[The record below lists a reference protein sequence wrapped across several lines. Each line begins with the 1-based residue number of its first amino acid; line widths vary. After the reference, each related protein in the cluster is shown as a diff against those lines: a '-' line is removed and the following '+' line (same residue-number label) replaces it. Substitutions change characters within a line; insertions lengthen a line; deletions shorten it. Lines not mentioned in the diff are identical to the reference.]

1 MSVVNEALAKS
12 AQRSHSRLSNIERI
26 DVAKPKAR
34 PAWLW
39 VMLGFGVSLAVGGWS
54 ISLQSVDTI
63 PSSAEVVRPE
73 VPSPTQKTTQQS
85 IALYQA
91 PVNSEALVKNETL
104 VQKETLPKNETS
116 VKNAVLAKVEGSPT
130 SLKQTANRQREQT
143 ALGSEQTAL
152 GSELNAE
159 PVLNLVDNS
168 EPSFFEEEVSSL
180 PSSSL
185 VMIVEQVSLT
195 PEQLAQKALQ
205 RAQKAMESNELQT
218 AVSAYTEALRYT
230 PHDEM
235 ARQKLAALYYGKGDG
250 RKAFDLMQ
258 AGIERNPDGEVLRL
272 ALAKLLVKEKQE
284 ASALVPL
291 AYLPSQP
298 SIEYLS
304 LRAALAQKTKQD
316 EIARES
322 YQQLTE
328 KDPNN
333 GRWWLGLAIQ
343 QERALQWYTAQH
355 AYQQALNKVGLSSQS
370 QAFIHQRLQLLAS
383 LEETQSAN

>member
-54 ISLQSVDTI
+54 ISLQSVDAI
-63 PSSAEVVRPE
+63 PSSAEIVQPE
-73 VPSPTQKTTQQS
+73 VPSPTQKTTQQT

-91 PVNSEALVKNETL
+91 PVNSEALVKNET
-104 VQKETLPKNETS
+104 S
-116 VKNAVLAKVEGSPT
+116 VKNAVLAKVESSP
-130 SLKQTANRQREQT
+130 SSFKQTANRQR
-143 ALGSEQTAL
+143 EQTAL

-159 PVLNLVDNS
+159 PVLNLADNS

-180 PSSSL
+180 PSSSP

-343 QERALQWYTAQH
+343 QERALQWPAAQH

-383 LEETQSAN
+383 LEETQGAN

>member
-63 PSSAEVVRPE
+63 PSSAEVVPPE

-104 VQKETLPKNETS
+104 VQKETLPKNETA
-116 VKNAVLAKVEGSPT
+116 VKNAVLAKVESSP
-130 SLKQTANRQREQT
+130 SSFKQTANRQREQT
-143 ALGSEQTAL
+143 TL

-159 PVLNLVDNS
+159 PVLNLADNS

-180 PSSSL
+180 PSSSP

-343 QERALQWYTAQH
+343 QERALQWPAAQH

>member
-73 VPSPTQKTTQQS
+73 VSSPTQKTTQQS

-91 PVNSEALVKNETL
+91 PVNSEALANKNTL
-104 VQKETLPKNETS
+104 VQKETLPKNET
-116 VKNAVLAKVEGSPT
+116 AVNKTLLAKVDSQPI
-130 SLKQTANRQREQT
+130 SLKQTVNRQQEQT
-143 ALGSEQTAL
+143 ALGT
-152 GSELNAE
+152 ELNTE
-159 PVLNLVDNS
+159 PVLNLADNS
-168 EPSFFEEEVSSL
+168 ELSFFEEEVSSL
-180 PSSSL
+180 PSSSP

-230 PHDEM
+230 PHDETV
-235 ARQKLAALYYGKGDG
+235 RQKLAALYYGKGDG

-272 ALAKLLVKEKQE
+272 ALAKLLVKEKQD
-284 ASALVPL
+284 AAALVPL

-343 QERALQWYTAQH
+343 QERALQWPAAQR

-383 LEETQSAN
+383 LEETQGAN

>member
-1 MSVVNEALAKS
+1 MGMEQTMSVVNEALAKS

-91 PVNSEALVKNETL
+91 PVNSEALVKKETL
-104 VQKETLPKNETS
+104 VQKETVPKNETS
-116 VKNAVLAKVEGSPT
+116 VKNA
-130 SLKQTANRQREQT
+130 
-143 ALGSEQTAL
+143 
-152 GSELNAE
+152 E
-159 PVLNLVDNS
+159 PVLNLADNS

-180 PSSSL
+180 PSSSP

-343 QERALQWYTAQH
+343 QERALQWPAAQH

>member
-1 MSVVNEALAKS
+1 MGMEQTMSVVNEALAKS

-116 VKNAVLAKVEGSPT
+116 VKNAVFAKVEGSPT

-143 ALGSEQTAL
+143 TL

-159 PVLNLVDNS
+159 PVLNLADNS

-180 PSSSL
+180 PSSSP

-343 QERALQWYTAQH
+343 QERALQWPAAQH

>member
-54 ISLQSVDTI
+54 ISLQSGDTI

-104 VQKETLPKNETS
+104 VQKETVPKNETS

-143 ALGSEQTAL
+143 ALGSE
-152 GSELNAE
+152 LNAE
-159 PVLNLVDNS
+159 SVLNLADNS

-180 PSSSL
+180 PSSSP

-205 RAQKAMESNELQT
+205 RAKKAMESNELQT

-343 QERALQWYTAQH
+343 QERALQWPAAQH

>member
-143 ALGSEQTAL
+143 ALGSE
-152 GSELNAE
+152 LNAE

-180 PSSSL
+180 PSSSP

-235 ARQKLAALYYGKGDG
+235 ARQKRAALYYGKGDG

-343 QERALQWYTAQH
+343 QERALQWPAAQH

>member
-1 MSVVNEALAKS
+1 MGMEQTMSVVNEALAKS

-73 VPSPTQKTTQQS
+73 VPSPTQKATQQS

-116 VKNAVLAKVEGSPT
+116 VKNAVLAKVESSPS

-143 ALGSEQTAL
+143 ALGSE
-152 GSELNAE
+152 LNAE
-159 PVLNLVDNS
+159 PVLNLADNS

-180 PSSSL
+180 PSSSP

-343 QERALQWYTAQH
+343 QERALQWPAAQH

-383 LEETQSAN
+383 LEETQGAN

>member
-116 VKNAVLAKVEGSPT
+116 VKNAVLAKVESSP
-130 SLKQTANRQREQT
+130 SSFKQTANRQREQT
-143 ALGSEQTAL
+143 TLE
-152 GSELNAE
+152 SELNAE
-159 PVLNLVDNS
+159 PVLNLADHS
-168 EPSFFEEEVSSL
+168 ELSFFEEEVSSL
-180 PSSSL
+180 PSSSP

-343 QERALQWYTAQH
+343 QERALQWPAAQH

>member
-143 ALGSEQTAL
+143 ALGSE
-152 GSELNAE
+152 LNAE

-180 PSSSL
+180 PSSSP

-195 PEQLAQKALQ
+195 PEQL
-205 RAQKAMESNELQT
+205 AQKAMESNELQT

-343 QERALQWYTAQH
+343 QERALQWPAAQH

>member
-39 VMLGFGVSLAVGGWS
+39 VMIGFGVSLTVGGWS

-104 VQKETLPKNETS
+104 VQKETLPKNETA
-116 VKNAVLAKVEGSPT
+116 VKNTVLAKVESSPS

-143 ALGSEQTAL
+143 TL

-159 PVLNLVDNS
+159 PVLNLADNS

-180 PSSSL
+180 PSSSP

-343 QERALQWYTAQH
+343 QERALQWPAAQH
-355 AYQQALNKVGLSSQS
+355 AYQQALNKVGLSTQS

>member
-54 ISLQSVDTI
+54 ISLQSGDTI

-104 VQKETLPKNETS
+104 VQKETVPKNETS

-143 ALGSEQTAL
+143 ALGSE
-152 GSELNAE
+152 LNAE
-159 PVLNLVDNS
+159 SVLNLADNS

-180 PSSSL
+180 PSSSP
-185 VMIVEQVSLT
+185 VIIVEQVSLT

-205 RAQKAMESNELQT
+205 RAKKAMESNELQT

-343 QERALQWYTAQH
+343 QERALQWPAAQH

>member
-12 AQRSHSRLSNIERI
+12 AQRSHSRLSNIEWI

-143 ALGSEQTAL
+143 ALGSE
-152 GSELNAE
+152 LNAE

-180 PSSSL
+180 PSSSP

-343 QERALQWYTAQH
+343 QERALQWPAAQH

>member
-1 MSVVNEALAKS
+1 MGMEQTMSVVNEALAKS

-116 VKNAVLAKVEGSPT
+116 VKNAVLAKVESSPS

-143 ALGSEQTAL
+143 ALGSE
-152 GSELNAE
+152 LNAE
-159 PVLNLVDNS
+159 PVLNLADNS

-180 PSSSL
+180 PSSSP

-343 QERALQWYTAQH
+343 QERALQWPAAQH

-383 LEETQSAN
+383 LEETQGAN

>member
-1 MSVVNEALAKS
+1 MGMEQTMSVVNEALAKS
-12 AQRSHSRLSNIERI
+12 TQRSHSRLSNIERI

-91 PVNSEALVKNETL
+91 PLNSEALVKNETL

-116 VKNAVLAKVEGSPT
+116 VKNAVLAKVESSP
-130 SLKQTANRQREQT
+130 SSFKQTANRQREQT
-143 ALGSEQTAL
+143 TL

-159 PVLNLVDNS
+159 LVLNLADNS

-180 PSSSL
+180 PSSSP

-250 RKAFDLMQ
+250 RKAFELMQ

-343 QERALQWYTAQH
+343 QERALQWPAAQH

-383 LEETQSAN
+383 LEETQGAN

>member
-63 PSSAEVVRPE
+63 PSSAEVVLPE

-91 PVNSEALVKNETL
+91 PVNSEALV
-104 VQKETLPKNETS
+104 QKETLPKNETS
-116 VKNAVLAKVEGSPT
+116 VKNAVLAKVESSP
-130 SLKQTANRQREQT
+130 SSFKQTANRQREQT
-143 ALGSEQTAL
+143 TL

-159 PVLNLVDNS
+159 PVLNLADNS

-180 PSSSL
+180 PSSSP

-343 QERALQWYTAQH
+343 QERALQWPAAQH

>member
-143 ALGSEQTAL
+143 ALGSE
-152 GSELNAE
+152 LNAE

-180 PSSSL
+180 PSSSP

-343 QERALQWYTAQH
+343 QECALQWPAAQH

-383 LEETQSAN
+383 LEET

>member
-143 ALGSEQTAL
+143 ALGSE
-152 GSELNAE
+152 LNAE
-159 PVLNLVDNS
+159 PVLNLADNS

-180 PSSSL
+180 PSSSP

-343 QERALQWYTAQH
+343 QERALQWPAAQH

>member
-1 MSVVNEALAKS
+1 MGMEQTMSVVNEALAKS

-104 VQKETLPKNETS
+104 VQKETLPKNETA
-116 VKNAVLAKVEGSPT
+116 VKNTVLAKVESSPS

-143 ALGSEQTAL
+143 TL

-159 PVLNLVDNS
+159 PVLNLADNS
-168 EPSFFEEEVSSL
+168 EPSFFEEEASSL
-180 PSSSL
+180 PSSSPM
-185 VMIVEQVSLT
+185 MIVEQVSLT

-343 QERALQWYTAQH
+343 QERALQWPAAQH

>member
-104 VQKETLPKNETS
+104 VQKETVPKNETS
-116 VKNAVLAKVEGSPT
+116 VKNAVLAKVESSPS

-143 ALGSEQTAL
+143 ALGSE
-152 GSELNAE
+152 LNAE
-159 PVLNLVDNS
+159 PVLNLADNS

-180 PSSSL
+180 PSSSP

-205 RAQKAMESNELQT
+205 RAQKAMESNELQA

-343 QERALQWYTAQH
+343 QERALQWPAAQH

-383 LEETQSAN
+383 LEETQGAN

>member
-104 VQKETLPKNETS
+104 VQKETLPKNETA
-116 VKNAVLAKVEGSPT
+116 VKNTVLAKVESSPS

-143 ALGSEQTAL
+143 TL

-159 PVLNLVDNS
+159 PVLNLADNS

-180 PSSSL
+180 PSSSQ

-205 RAQKAMESNELQT
+205 RAQKAMESNELHT

-322 YQQLTE
+322 YQQPTE

-343 QERALQWYTAQH
+343 QERALQWPAAQH

>member
-12 AQRSHSRLSNIERI
+12 TQRSHSRLSNIERI

-116 VKNAVLAKVEGSPT
+116 VKNAVLAKVESSP
-130 SLKQTANRQREQT
+130 SSFKQTANRQR
-143 ALGSEQTAL
+143 EQTAL

-159 PVLNLVDNS
+159 PVLNLADNS

-180 PSSSL
+180 PSSSP

-343 QERALQWYTAQH
+343 QERALQWPAAQH

>member
-1 MSVVNEALAKS
+1 MGMEQTMSVVNEALAKS

-63 PSSAEVVRPE
+63 PSSAEVVLPE

-91 PVNSEALVKNETL
+91 PVNSEALV
-104 VQKETLPKNETS
+104 QKETLPKNETS
-116 VKNAVLAKVEGSPT
+116 VKNAVLAKVESSP
-130 SLKQTANRQREQT
+130 SSFKQTANRQREQT
-143 ALGSEQTAL
+143 TL

-159 PVLNLVDNS
+159 PVLNLADNS

-180 PSSSL
+180 PSSSP

-343 QERALQWYTAQH
+343 QERALQWPAAQH

>member
-39 VMLGFGVSLAVGGWS
+39 VILGFGVSLAVGGWS

-73 VPSPTQKTTQQS
+73 VSSPTQKTTQQS

-91 PVNSEALVKNETL
+91 PVNSEALANKNTL
-104 VQKETLPKNETS
+104 VQKETLPKNET
-116 VKNAVLAKVEGSPT
+116 AVNKTLLAKVDSQPI
-130 SLKQTANRQREQT
+130 SLKQTVNRQQEQT
-143 ALGSEQTAL
+143 ALGT
-152 GSELNAE
+152 ELNAE
-159 PVLNLVDNS
+159 PVLNLADNS
-168 EPSFFEEEVSSL
+168 ELSFFEEEVSSL
-180 PSSSL
+180 PSSSP

-230 PHDEM
+230 PHDETV
-235 ARQKLAALYYGKGDG
+235 RQKLAALYYGKGDG

-272 ALAKLLVKEKQE
+272 ALAKLLVKEKQD
-284 ASALVPL
+284 AAALVPL

-343 QERALQWYTAQH
+343 QERALQWPAAQR
-355 AYQQALNKVGLSSQS
+355 AYQQALNKVGLSRQS

-383 LEETQSAN
+383 LEETQGAN

>member
-143 ALGSEQTAL
+143 ALGSE
-152 GSELNAE
+152 LNAE

-180 PSSSL
+180 PSSSP
-185 VMIVEQVSLT
+185 VMSVEQVSLT

-343 QERALQWYTAQH
+343 QERALQWPAAQH

>member
-116 VKNAVLAKVEGSPT
+116 VKNAVFAKVEGSPT

-143 ALGSEQTAL
+143 TL

-159 PVLNLVDNS
+159 PVLNLADNS

-180 PSSSL
+180 PSSSP

-343 QERALQWYTAQH
+343 QERALQWPAAQH

>member
-1 MSVVNEALAKS
+1 MGMEQTMSVVNEALAKS

-39 VMLGFGVSLAVGGWS
+39 VMIGFGVSLAVGGWS

-104 VQKETLPKNETS
+104 VQKETLPKNETA
-116 VKNAVLAKVEGSPT
+116 VKNTVLAKVESSPS

-143 ALGSEQTAL
+143 TL

-159 PVLNLVDNS
+159 SVLNLADNS

-180 PSSSL
+180 PSSSP

-343 QERALQWYTAQH
+343 QERALQWPAAQH
-355 AYQQALNKVGLSSQS
+355 AYQQALNKVGLSTQS

>member
-63 PSSAEVVRPE
+63 PSSAEVVRLE

-104 VQKETLPKNETS
+104 VQKETLPKNETT
-116 VKNAVLAKVEGSPT
+116 VKNAVFAKVEGSPT

-143 ALGSEQTAL
+143 ALGSE
-152 GSELNAE
+152 LNAE
-159 PVLNLVDNS
+159 PILNLADNS

-180 PSSSL
+180 PSSSP

-343 QERALQWYTAQH
+343 QERALQWPAAQH

>member
-34 PAWLW
+34 PVWLW

-143 ALGSEQTAL
+143 ALGSE
-152 GSELNAE
+152 LNAE
-159 PVLNLVDNS
+159 PVLNLADNS
-168 EPSFFEEEVSSL
+168 EPSFFEEEASSL
-180 PSSSL
+180 PSSSPM
-185 VMIVEQVSLT
+185 MIVEQVSLT

-343 QERALQWYTAQH
+343 QERALQWPAAQH

>member
-54 ISLQSVDTI
+54 ISLQSGDAI
-63 PSSAEVVRPE
+63 PSSAEIVRPE

-91 PVNSEALVKNETL
+91 PVNSEALVKKETL
-104 VQKETLPKNETS
+104 IPQETLPKNETA
-116 VKNAVLAKVEGSPT
+116 VKNAVLAKVESSP
-130 SLKQTANRQREQT
+130 SSFKQTANRQR
-143 ALGSEQTAL
+143 EQTAL

-159 PVLNLVDNS
+159 PVLNLADNS
-168 EPSFFEEEVSSL
+168 EPSFFEEEASSL
-180 PSSSL
+180 PSSSP

-343 QERALQWYTAQH
+343 QERALQWPAAQH

>member
-39 VMLGFGVSLAVGGWS
+39 GMLGFGVSLAVGGWS

-116 VKNAVLAKVEGSPT
+116 VKNAVLAKVESSPS

-143 ALGSEQTAL
+143 ALGSE
-152 GSELNAE
+152 LNAE
-159 PVLNLVDNS
+159 PVLNLADNS

-180 PSSSL
+180 PSSSP

-343 QERALQWYTAQH
+343 QERALQWPAAQH

-383 LEETQSAN
+383 LEETQGAN

>member
-1 MSVVNEALAKS
+1 MGMEQTMSVVNEALAKS

-54 ISLQSVDTI
+54 ISLQSVDAI
-63 PSSAEVVRPE
+63 PSSAEIVQPE
-73 VPSPTQKTTQQS
+73 VPSPTQKTTQQT

-91 PVNSEALVKNETL
+91 PVNSEALVKNET
-104 VQKETLPKNETS
+104 S
-116 VKNAVLAKVEGSPT
+116 VKNAVLAKVESSP
-130 SLKQTANRQREQT
+130 SSFKQTANRQR
-143 ALGSEQTAL
+143 EQTAL

-159 PVLNLVDNS
+159 PVLNLADNS

-180 PSSSL
+180 PSSSP

-298 SIEYLS
+298 SIDYLS

-343 QERALQWYTAQH
+343 QERALQWPAAQH

>member
-54 ISLQSVDTI
+54 ISLQSVDAI
-63 PSSAEVVRPE
+63 PSSAEIVQPE
-73 VPSPTQKTTQQS
+73 VPSPTQKTTQQT

-104 VQKETLPKNETS
+104 VQKETLPKNETA
-116 VKNAVLAKVEGSPT
+116 VKNAVRAKVESSPS

-143 ALGSEQTAL
+143 ALGSE
-152 GSELNAE
+152 LNAE
-159 PVLNLVDNS
+159 PVLNLADNS
-168 EPSFFEEEVSSL
+168 EPSFFEEEVSRL
-180 PSSSL
+180 PSSSP

-205 RAQKAMESNELQT
+205 RAQKAMESNELQA

-343 QERALQWYTAQH
+343 QERALQWPAAQH

>member
-73 VPSPTQKTTQQS
+73 VPSPTQKTTQQT

-91 PVNSEALVKNETL
+91 PVNSEALVKKETL
-104 VQKETLPKNETS
+104 VQKETVPKNETA
-116 VKNAVLAKVEGSPT
+116 VKNAVFAKVEGSPT

-143 ALGSEQTAL
+143 ALGSE
-152 GSELNAE
+152 LNAE
-159 PVLNLVDNS
+159 PVLNLADNS

-180 PSSSL
+180 PSSSP

-343 QERALQWYTAQH
+343 QERALQWPAAQH

>member
-91 PVNSEALVKNETL
+91 PVNSEALVKKETL
-104 VQKETLPKNETS
+104 VQKETVPKNETS
-116 VKNAVLAKVEGSPT
+116 VKNA
-130 SLKQTANRQREQT
+130 
-143 ALGSEQTAL
+143 
-152 GSELNAE
+152 E
-159 PVLNLVDNS
+159 PVLNLADNS

-180 PSSSL
+180 PSSSP

-343 QERALQWYTAQH
+343 QERALQWPAAQH

>member
-143 ALGSEQTAL
+143 ALGSE
-152 GSELNAE
+152 LNAE

-180 PSSSL
+180 PSSSP

-304 LRAALAQKTKQD
+304 LRAALAQKIKQD

-343 QERALQWYTAQH
+343 QERALQWPAAQH

>member
-26 DVAKPKAR
+26 DVAKPQAR

-116 VKNAVLAKVEGSPT
+116 VKNAVLAKVESSPS

-143 ALGSEQTAL
+143 ALGSE
-152 GSELNAE
+152 LNAE
-159 PVLNLVDNS
+159 PVLNLADNS

-180 PSSSL
+180 PSSSP

-343 QERALQWYTAQH
+343 QERALQWPAAQH

-383 LEETQSAN
+383 LEETQGAN